1 MNAVLQYLAT
11 GIMVGGIYGLIALSI
26 VLICKAT
33 GVFNFAVGQFVM
45 LGGFIYYT
53 FANLLGLN
61 VWISFPL
68 SLVIAFG
75 AGALVNRV
83 TMQPLIGQPVGT
95 QMMVTLALI
104 SFINGITL
112 VIWGGNIQV
121 IHNFL
126 PGDVVRIG
134 NTTFSSIL
142 VGAFT
147 IAILVFGAFAL
158 FFQKS
163 KIGLAMRATAE
174 SHKVAQARGINVRL
188 IFTLTW
194 ALSAL
199 IAAVAG
205 IFLGIK
211 VGVAIPMGAI
221 GLKAFAAVL
230 FGGVD
235 SVLGAIVGGLLVG
248 IIETLS
254 GGLLNPWLMEI
265 MPFIIILLI
274 LIVRPG
280 GLFGQ
285 KRIERI

>member
-1 MNAVLQYLAT
+1 MDAVLQYLAT

-45 LGGFIYYT
+45 LGGFIYYA
-53 FANLLGLN
+53 FANQLGWS

-68 SLVIAFG
+68 SLLVAAG
-75 AGALVNRV
+75 AGALINRL

-95 QMMVTLALI
+95 QMMVTLALV
-104 SFINGITL
+104 SLINGLVL

-126 PGDVVRIG
+126 PGDTVHVG
-134 NTTFSSIL
+134 NTTFSSVL
-142 VGAFT
+142 VGAFAVAV
-147 IAILVFGAFAL
+147 IVFIGFAF
-158 FFQKS
+158 FFK
-163 KIGLAMRATAE
+163 KTKYGLAMRATAE
-174 SHKVAQARGINVRL
+174 SHMVAQARGINVKL

-194 ALSAL
+194 GLAAF
-199 IAAVAG
+199 IAAIAG

-221 GLKAFAAVL
+221 GLKAFSAVL

-235 SVLGAIVGGLLVG
+235 SVAGAIVGGLLVG
-248 IIETLS
+248 VIETLS

-265 MPFIIILLI
+265 TPFIIILLI

>member
-1 MNAVLQYLAT
+1 MDAVLQYLAT
-11 GIMVGGIYGLIALSI
+11 GIMVGSIYGLIALSI

-45 LGGFIYYT
+45 LGGFIYYAL
-53 FANLLGLN
+53 ANQLGLN

-68 SLVIAFG
+68 SLVIAFVV
-75 AGALVNRV
+75 GALANRL
-83 TMQPLIGQPVGT
+83 TMQPLIGQPIGT
-95 QMMVTLALI
+95 QMMVTLALV

-112 VIWGGNIQV
+112 VIWGGNVQV
-121 IHNFL
+121 ISNFF
-126 PGDVVRIG
+126 PGDFVSIG
-134 NTTFSSIL
+134 NTTFSTILIGAFIVTIL
-142 VGAFT
+142 V
-147 IAILVFGAFAL
+147 IGAFAL

-163 KIGLAMRATAE
+163 KYGLAMRATAE
-174 SHKVAQARGINVRL
+174 SHKVAQARGINVRV

-205 IFLGIK
+205 IFLGMK
-211 VGVAIPMGAI
+211 VGVAIPMGDI

-248 IIETLS
+248 IMETLS

-265 MPFIIILLI
+265 TPFIIIVLI